1 LENKVIKQQSK
12 EWYEARKHRVTGSV
26 AGAIL
31 GLNPWMTADDVMRM
45 MVREY
50 HGAER
55 EFTGN
60 IATEW
65 GNNHE
70 PEARLAYDM
79 ISMGRIEECGFYTYE
94 HWLGAS
100 PDGTLEHGGLI
111 EIKCPFGK
119 RNDFKPEFKSISE
132 QPHYHAQMQIEMLCA
147 DRNWCHFFQW
157 TPRGKRLEM
166 VVRDNTWLAVNVP
179 KLRQFYEQYL
189 VERLCGNCEKYLEP
203 LRAYIDDGEAEK
215 MVNKYLWI
223 KKEIKELEDQCK
235 PLLENIVKLAGNKDA
250 SIAGHKLTKVER
262 AGSIAYAK
270 AVKDLLP
277 DADLKPYTGRSTEY
291 WRLS

>member
-1 LENKVIKQQSK
+1 MIKQQSK

-45 MVREY
+45 MVRGY

-70 PEARLAYDM
+70 PTARLEYDM

-100 PDGTLEHGGLI
+100 PDGTLDNGGLI

-166 VVRDNTWLAVNVP
+166 VVRDNTWLTVNVP
-179 KLRQFYEQYL
+179 KLRSFYSQYL
-189 VERLCGNCEKYLEP
+189 FERAPGNCERHLEP
-203 LRAYIDDGEAEK
+203 LRAEVNEEESAS
-215 MVNKYLWI
+215 MVIRYFALKS
-223 KKEIKELEDQCK
+223 EIKMMEGECVE
-235 PLLENIVKLAGNKDA
+235 LLENMVKLAGNKDA

-262 AGSIAYAK
+262 AGSISYAK
-270 AVKDLLP
+270 AIKELLP
-277 DADLKPYTGRSTEY
+277 DADLTAYTGKATEY